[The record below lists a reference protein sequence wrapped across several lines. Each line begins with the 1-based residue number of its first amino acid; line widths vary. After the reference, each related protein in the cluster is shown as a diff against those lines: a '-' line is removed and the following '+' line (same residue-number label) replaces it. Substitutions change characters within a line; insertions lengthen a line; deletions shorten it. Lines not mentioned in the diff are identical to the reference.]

1 MPGYIRQA
9 YGPGWALVGDAGFFR
24 DPITSHG
31 ISDALRDA
39 ETLARAIL
47 DGSEAAFA
55 VWQQQR
61 DMIANQALDTTDAIA
76 GFDWTL
82 DELGERHRRF
92 SAVLKAEVQ
101 ALAGQPMPV
110 SRAPF
115 PASRTAHRA
124 PANQDEPPAS
134 AASNLNRNRTGAR
147 P

>member
-1 MPGYIRQA
+1 GYIRQPH
-9 YGPGWALVGDAGFFR
+9 GPGWALVGDAGFFR

-55 VWQQQR
+55 IWQQQR
-61 DMIANQALDTTDAIA
+61 DLIANQILDITDAIA

-82 DELGERHRRF
+82 DDLGGRHRRF
-92 SAVLKAEVQ
+92 SGVLKAEVQ
-101 ALAGQPMPV
+101 ALAGQPMPGR
-110 SRAPF
+110 RAPF
-115 PASRTAHRA
+115 PASRPTAHRA

-134 AASNLNRNRTGAR
+134 AGSNLNRNRTGAR